1 MRHYAVTHKIS
12 NDGEATHAIQVV
24 MKMHGESASRL
35 SRRQFINTVFGAAAS
50 FAIPTIVPAQVLGRR
65 TGNVAPSDMSVRA
78 VIGVGGMGTGH
89 LRNLLSRKDVRVAAV
104 CDVDKN
110 HLARALKI
118 AEEAGTKC
126 DGYTDYRY
134 ILDRDDVDVVY
145 IATPPHWHAL
155 QCIHAAQAG
164 KDIYCEKPM
173 TRFIY
178 EGRVV
183 ADTVKRH
190 GVIFHIG
197 TFGRYGARV
206 WRKLIASNLLGKP
219 LIITMNHHKYNWK
232 VKMWSGRIDLEPQPI
247 PPNLD
252 WNMWLGPAPYKP
264 YHPHRC
270 HGSFRGYWD
279 YDGGG
284 FTDMGAHYFDPII
297 YMLGFDENCPGPIE
311 VEAEAEPAHPDAVRL
326 WGKITYKFGDGTI
339 IRCVSGEWGE
349 PDPPDVPWIEGPK
362 GKVFND
368 GRTDPPDLLKQL
380 ESYPDPEPLI
390 DFETALKTRKQPG
403 GNAEVSHRVSTIMHI
418 GNISIR
424 LGRKVIWDPVKEQFV
439 GDEEANRFV
448 NIPYRAPWH
457 L

>member
-1 MRHYAVTHKIS
+1 MRG
-12 NDGEATHAIQVV
+12 NDTEKV
-24 MKMHGESASRL
+24 
-35 SRRQFINTVFGAAAS
+35 SRRKFIRSIAGAAAT
-50 FAIPTIVPAQVLGRR
+50 FAIPAIVPAQVLGRR
-65 TGNVAPSDMSVRA
+65 TRSIAPSDMSVRA

-89 LRNLLSRKDVRVAAV
+89 LRNLLSRKDVKVVAV

-118 AEEAGTKC
+118 AEDAGVKC
-126 DGYTDYRY
+126 NGYTDYRY
-134 ILDRDDVDVVY
+134 ILDRNDVDVVY

-164 KDIYCEKPM
+164 KDIFCEKPM
-173 TRFIY
+173 TRFIH
-178 EGRVV
+178 EGRVI

-197 TFGRYGARV
+197 TFGRYDARV
-206 WRKLIASNLLGKP
+206 WRKLIMSGLLGKP
-219 LIITMNHHKYNWK
+219 LVITMNHHRYNWK
-232 VKMWSGRIDLEPQPI
+232 VRQWSGRTDLEPQPV
-247 PPNLD
+247 PPHLD

-284 FTDMGAHYFDPII
+284 FTDMGSHYFDPIL
-297 YMLGFDENCPGPIE
+297 YMLGFDENCPGPVE
-311 VEAEAEPAHPDAVRL
+311 VEAEAPFPAHPDAVGM

-339 IRCVSGEWGE
+339 IRCVSGEWGV

-380 ESYPDPEPLI
+380 ESYHDPEPLI
-390 DFETALKTRKQPG
+390 DFETALKKRQQPG
-403 GNAEVSHRVSTIMHI
+403 GNAEVSHRVSTILHI

-424 LGRKVIWDPVKEQFV
+424 VGRKVVWDPVKEQFI
-439 GDEEANRFV
+439 GDDEANRFV